1 MIQITPQI
9 SIPEEELRF
18 DFIRSSRPG
27 GQNINKVATGVQ
39 LRFNVRT
46 SSGLP
51 EEVRE
56 RLLAHLSSRLT
67 SEGEL
72 VIEARRFRTQQQNR
86 EDALNRLT
94 ALLARA
100 AEPPRPRHRTRPTRA
115 SQARRLAE
123 KRRRGEIK
131 RLRGRA
137 GLIED

>member
-18 DFIRSSRPG
+18 DFIRSSGPG

-51 EEVRE
+51 KEVRE

>member
-18 DFIRSSRPG
+18 DFIRSSGPG

-46 SSGLP
+46 SSGLQ

-94 ALLARA
+94 ALLVRA